1 VIFGRPIREFLPIIP
16 MKYRPRP
23 EWRLTMEQ
31 RELALARRHTRQE
44 KLLTEH
50 TRKLPDLKQGDVVM
64 VQNQTGRHPLKWD
77 KSGMV
82 IEASPF
88 DQYKV
93 KMDGSGRV
101 SVRNRRFLKQI
112 TPFTAVTPPL
122 PGHEQQTPEPVP
134 PQPGAGQAHPSTP
147 EQMAVHDTN
156 PSATATTEPD
166 TLPDPVAV
174 AQMAE
179 PDMSTTPEN
188 KPNTVPAPTLSP
200 AAQPVDVETQDS
212 QTRRSGRVRTTNTRL
227 TGYELFSVNH
237 GVLTLRS

>member
-1 VIFGRPIREFLPIIP
+1 

-50 TRKLPDLKQGDVVM
+50 TKKLPDLKPGDVVM
-64 VQNQTGRHPLKWD
+64 VQNQTGRHPMKWD

-112 TPFTAVTPPL
+112 TPFTAVAPPL
-122 PGHEQQTPEPVP
+122 PGHDQHTPQPAP
-134 PQPGAGQAHPSTP
+134 PQPGPDQAPPTTP
-147 EQMAVHDTN
+147 EQAADPDT
-156 PSATATTEPD
+156 SVTITTEPD
-166 TLPDPVAV
+166 TLPDPVGV

-179 PDMSTTPEN
+179 PDMSSTPEN
-188 KPNTVPAPTLSP
+188 KNNMVL
-200 AAQPVDVETQDS
+200 
-212 QTRRSGRVRTTNTRL
+212 L
-227 TGYELFSVNH
+227 TAFFI
-237 GVLTLRS
+237 T

>member
-1 VIFGRPIREFLPIIP
+1 
-16 MKYRPRP
+16 
-23 EWRLTMEQ
+23 MEQ

-50 TRKLPDLKQGDVVM
+50 TRKLPDLKLGDVVM

-112 TPFTAVTPPL
+112 TPFTAVAPPL
-122 PGHEQQTPEPVP
+122 PGHDQHTPRPAP
-134 PQPGAGQAHPSTP
+134 PQPGPDQAPPTTP
-147 EQMAVHDTN
+147 EQTADPDT
-156 PSATATTEPD
+156 SVTITTEPD
-166 TLPDPVAV
+166 TLPDPVGV

-179 PDMSTTPEN
+179 PDMSSTPEN
-188 KPNTVPAPTLSP
+188 KTQHGPSPSSP
-200 AAQPVDVETQDS
+200 ASCPASGDGDPGQPDQTLRESQDH
-212 QTRRSGRVRTTNTRL
+212 QHKTHRVRAL
-227 TGYELFSVNH
+227 
-237 GVLTLRS
+237 LRQPRGPYTQ